1 MMIRLL
7 QSVRISHPSRH
18 VMNVAR
24 IAEKTMDHINLVLKF
39 RMAGD
44 GVLQTKGVAR
54 IKLDG
59 RGGLIFYEVQGGEI
73 QRIALGQLDC
83 LSVLSIP
90 PATAATAQWQTAV
103 IN

>member
-1 MMIRLL
+1 
-7 QSVRISHPSRH
+7 
-18 VMNVAR
+18 
-24 IAEKTMDHINLVLKF
+24 MDHINLVLKF

-44 GVLQTKGVAR
+44 GELQTKGVAR

-59 RGGLIFYEVQGGEI
+59 RGGLIFYEVHGGET

-83 LSVLSIP
+83 LSVLSMP
-90 PATAATAQWQTAV
+90 QATAATAQWQTAV